1 MFAIGRFTGLIL
13 SLAISGLTGHALAAD
28 KMIVAVGNQGNWENS
43 IPELGQ
49 KQGIFAKH
57 GLNVEVLYT
66 QGGAESQQAV
76 ISRSVDLGAGIGPAG
91 AMAAFAQGAPIR
103 IIGSSLTGPN
113 DQFWYARADSPIKKP
128 EDMAGKTVSYSTS
141 GSSTNSVVLA
151 FKQRYRIDFK
161 ETKTGAA
168 AATFTQV
175 MSGQVDVGW
184 ASPPFGLEEIDSGR
198 IRVVARASD
207 IPEFQNQTVRVLIA
221 NPDVMKERT
230 DVFKRFFAAYR
241 ETVDWMYSDP
251 EALKLYAQI
260 AGVSPGMAKRIRDE
274 FREKKTI
281 EPAQFSGADD
291 IMKDAVK
298 FGYMKTALSKEEL
311 EKLVVLQK

>member
-1 MFAIGRFTGLIL
+1 MFALGRFSGLML
-13 SLAISGLTGHALAAD
+13 SLALCGLAGNALAAD
-28 KMIVAVGNQGNWENS
+28 KFVVAVGNQGNWENS

-49 KQGIFAKH
+49 KHGIFAKH
-57 GLNVEVLYT
+57 GLDVDVLYT

-76 ISRSVDLGAGIGPAG
+76 ISRSVDIGAGIGPAG

-113 DQFWYARADSPIKKP
+113 DQFWYVRADSAIKKP
-128 EDMAGKTVSYSTS
+128 EEMAGKTVSYSTS

-151 FKQRYRIDFK
+151 FKQRFKIDFK

-184 ASPPFGLEEIDSGR
+184 ASPPFGLEEIDGGR

-221 NPDVMKERT
+221 NPDVMKERA
-230 DVFKRFFAAYR
+230 DVFKRFFTAYR
-241 ETVDWMYSDP
+241 ETIDWMYSDP
-251 EALKLYAQI
+251 EALKQYAAI
-260 AGVSPGMAKRIRDE
+260 AGVSPAMAKRIRDE
-274 FREKKTI
+274 FRDKKTI

-291 IMKDAVK
+291 IMKDAIK
-298 FGYMKTALSKEEL
+298 FGYLKATLSQDQL
-311 EKLVVLQK
+311 GKLVELQK